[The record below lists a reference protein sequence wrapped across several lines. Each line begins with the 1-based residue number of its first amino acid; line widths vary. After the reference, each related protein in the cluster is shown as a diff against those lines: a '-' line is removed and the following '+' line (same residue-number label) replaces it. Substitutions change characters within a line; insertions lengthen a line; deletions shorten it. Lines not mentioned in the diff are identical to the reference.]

1 MTAGYFEDD
10 YNETTTGGGD
20 MIIEDEGLYV
30 NTETGEVKDT
40 DSSLDILKHYGM
52 PRRSGRYPWGSGE
65 NPYQRTG
72 DFVSR
77 VNEMKA
83 KGMSESE
90 IAKELDIV
98 NYRGE
103 PSPSRL
109 RQQLSVAK
117 NYRRSILVQQAKD
130 LKEKGLGN
138 TEIGEKLGLNE
149 SSVRSLLNEKSE
161 ARMNSAVN
169 TARYLKEEIDKHG
182 MIDVGVNTNRVLGIT
197 QTNLD
202 NALMILQMEGY
213 PLYGGRVPQAT
224 NKGQMTT
231 LKVICPPG
239 TEPKAIYNY
248 ADIHSLG
255 DKRSQDGGETFDP
268 TWVYPK
274 SMDSKRL
281 KIKYAEDGGVDK
293 DGVVEIRPGVE
304 DISLGKSSYAQVRV
318 LVDGT
323 HYIKGMAVYGD
334 PKDFPPGV
342 DMIFNTNKHVGTPML
357 SDDPDAKTVLK
368 PIDKKNPD
376 NPFGSLIKQGIVDP
390 DKPDILEGGQR
401 YYYDKNGE
409 KQLSLI
415 NKRAEEGDWKEWSHE
430 LPSQFLSKQNKKL
443 VEQQLRLAKA
453 DKQEEFEEISA
464 LTNPTVKKHLLMEFA
479 RGCDSAA
486 THLKAAALPRQCYQV
501 ILPLTSLKDDEIYAP
516 NYNPG
521 EKVALIRYPHGGTFE
536 IPILKVNNGNEEGKR
551 VITPNARDAVGINAN
566 VANRLSG
573 ADFDGDT
580 VMVIPLSGKAKITS
594 TAPLE
599 GLKDFDPKE
608 KYGGKPKG
616 TFKQMTK
623 QNTQMEMGKVS
634 NLITDMTL
642 GGATADELAK
652 AVRHSMVVIDA
663 CKHKLDYKQSEI
675 DNDIQ
680 ALKNKY
686 QGRYNEN
693 GRWSTGAATIISQA
707 SADKRLPK
715 YRGQQKIDP
724 ETGKLYWDADKKPE
738 TYVDKNGRVKERTI
752 TTSKMAAADDAM
764 ELVSKGRQPI
774 ELLYADY
781 ANSMKSLANDARK
794 EYMAAGRIKKTSEA
808 EKEYAPEVEHLR
820 AMLATSE
827 LNAPRERQAQ
837 LIANSKIKILSD
849 ANPDMT
855 NAERKK
861 IAQQEL
867 SKARILVGAHRT
879 PITITPKEWEAI
891 QAGAISENELM
902 KILKYTDIDTVRK
915 YATPSSKR
923 ALSNAQIE
931 RIRAMS
937 AAGYTNSDIA
947 EALGVSTSTVI
958 DHLD

>member
-1 MTAGYFEDD
+1 
-10 YNETTTGGGD
+10 
-20 MIIEDEGLYV
+20 MIIEEDGLFV
-30 NTETGEVKDT
+30 NTETGEAAEQ
-40 DSSLDILKHYGM
+40 LDILQHYGM

-72 DFVSR
+72 DFLSR
-77 VNEMKA
+77 VNEMKK
-83 KGMSESE
+83 KGMSEGE
-90 IAKELDIV
+90 IAEQLDIV

-117 NYRRSILVQQAKD
+117 NYRRSILVQTAKD
-130 LKEKGLGN
+130 LKAKGMGP
-138 TEIGEKLGLNE
+138 TEIGEQMGLNE
-149 SSVRSLLNEKSE
+149 STVRSLLNEKSE

-169 TARYLKEEIDKHG
+169 TAGYLKEEIGKHG
-182 MIDVGVNTNRVLGIT
+182 MIDVGVNAERVLGVT
-197 QTNLD
+197 RTNLD

-239 TEPKAIYNY
+239 TEAKEIYDY
-248 ADIHSLG
+248 GRIHSLG
-255 DKRSQDGGETFDP
+255 DKTSHDGGETFDP

-281 KIKYAEDGGVDK
+281 QIRYAEEGGKAK
-293 DGVVEIRPGVE
+293 DGVVELRPGVD
-304 DISLGKSSYAQVRV
+304 DISLGRSSYAQVRI

-334 PKDFPPGV
+334 PKDFPDGV
-342 DMIFNTNKHVGTPML
+342 DVIFNTNKHVGTPML

-368 PIDKKNPD
+368 PIDTKNPD

-390 DKPDILEGGQR
+390 DKPETTEGGQR

-453 DKQEEFEEISA
+453 ERQDEFEEICA

-479 RGCDSAA
+479 RGADSAA
-486 THLKAAALPRQCYQV
+486 VHLKAAALPRQCYQV

-516 NYNPG
+516 NYKPG

-536 IPILKVNNGNEEGKR
+536 IPILKVNNNNEEGKR
-551 VITPNARDAVGINAN
+551 VITPSGKDAVGINAN
-566 VANRLSG
+566 VADRLSG

-594 TAPLE
+594 TEKLFE
-599 GLKDFDPKE
+599 DFDPKE
-608 KYGGKPKG
+608 QYGGKEPG

-623 QNTQMEMGKVS
+623 QGTQMEMGKIS

-642 GGATADELAK
+642 AGAPVDELAR
-652 AVRHSMVVIDA
+652 AVKHSMVVIDA
-663 CKHKLDYKQSEI
+663 QKHKLDYKQSEL

-680 ALKNKY
+680 ALKNRY

-724 ETGKLYWDADKKPE
+724 ETGKLYWDEKKTPE
-738 TYVDKNGRVKERTI
+738 TYVDKKGNVKERTV
-752 TTSKMAAADDAM
+752 TSTKMAATDDAM
-764 ELVSKGRQPI
+764 TLVSEGRYPI
-774 ELLYADY
+774 EILYADY
-781 ANSMKSLANDARK
+781 ANSMKALANDARK
-794 EYMAAGRIKKTSEA
+794 EYMATGRIVKNAEA
-808 EKEYAPEVEHLR
+808 AQKYAAEAEHLR

-837 LIANSKIKILSD
+837 LMANAAIKVISD

-855 NAERKK
+855 NKERAK
-861 IAQQEL
+861 IAQQQL
-867 SKARILVGAHRT
+867 SKARIKVGAHRT
-879 PITITPKEWEAI
+879 PITFTPEEWEAI
-891 QAGAISENELM
+891 QAGAISENELTRM
-902 KILKYTDIDTVRK
+902 LKYADVDEVRK

-923 ALSNAQIE
+923 ALSKAKIE
-931 RIRAMS
+931 RIRALS

-947 EALGVSTSTVI
+947 QDLGISTSTVI
-958 DHLD
+958 DYLD

>member
-1 MTAGYFEDD
+1 
-10 YNETTTGGGD
+10 
-20 MIIEDEGLYV
+20 MIIEDRDLFV
-30 NTETGEVKDT
+30 DTETGEVAES
-40 DSSLDILKHYGM
+40 DSELDILQHYGM

-77 VNEMKA
+77 VSEMKA
-83 KGMSESE
+83 KGMSEGE
-90 IAKELDIV
+90 IAKELDIL

-103 PSPSRL
+103 PSPSQL

-117 NYRRSILVQQAKD
+117 QYRRSILVQTAKD
-130 LKEKGLGN
+130 LKAKGMGN
-138 TEIGEKLGLNE
+138 TEIGEHMGLNE

-161 ARMNSAVN
+161 ARMNSAAN
-169 TARYLKEEIDKHG
+169 TARYLKEEIDKNG
-182 MIDVGVNTNRVLGIT
+182 MIDVGVNTERILGVT
-197 QTNLD
+197 RTNLD

-239 TEPKAIYNY
+239 TEAKDIYDY
-248 ADIHSLG
+248 SKIHSLG
-255 DKRSQDGGETFDP
+255 SKKSSDGGETFDP

-281 KIKYAEDGGVDK
+281 NIRYAEDGGIDK

-304 DISLGKSSYAQVRV
+304 DISLGGSSYAQVRV

-342 DMIFNTNKHVGTPML
+342 DMIFNTNKHRGTPML

-376 NPFGSLIKQGIVDP
+376 NPFGSLIKQGIIDP
-390 DKPDILEGGQR
+390 DHPEVTEGGQR

-415 NKRAEEGDWKEWSHE
+415 NKRSDEGDWKEWSHE

-453 DKQEEFEEISA
+453 DKQDEFEEISA

-516 NYNPG
+516 NYTPG

-551 VITPNARDAVGINAN
+551 VITPSAKDAVGINAS
-566 VANRLSG
+566 VAGRLSG

-608 KYGGKPKG
+608 IYGGKPKG

-642 GGATADELAK
+642 GGATPDELAR

-663 CKHKLDYKQSEI
+663 YKHKLDYKQSEI

-707 SADKRLPK
+707 SADARLPK

-724 ETGKLYWDADKKPE
+724 ETGKLYWDESKKPE
-738 TYVDKNGRVKERTI
+738 TYVDKKGKVQERTI
-752 TTSKMAAADDAM
+752 TTSKMMATDDAM
-764 ELVSKGRQPI
+764 TLVSKGRQPI

-781 ANSMKSLANDARK
+781 ANSMKALANDARK
-794 EYMAAGRIKKTSEA
+794 EYMAAGKIEYKPEAAKKYAKEIENFEA
-808 EKEYAPEVEHLR
+808 Q
-820 AMLATSE
+820 LALAE
-827 LNAPRERQAQ
+827 LNAPREREAQ
-837 LIANSKIKILSD
+837 LLANSRIKIIVD

-855 NAERKK
+855 NAEKKK
-861 IAQQEL
+861 ISQQQL
-867 SKARILVGAHRT
+867 SRARIEVGARRSS
-879 PITITPKEWEAI
+879 IEIDDKMWEMI
-891 QAGAISENELM
+891 QAGGLHESRLARG
-902 KILKYTDIDTVRK
+902 LKYTDIDTLRK
-915 YATPSSKR
+915 YATPTSKR
-923 ALSNAQIE
+923 VLSPAKIE
-931 RIRAMS
+931 RIRRLS
-937 AAGYTNSDIA
+937 DAGYTNDEIAKSLDIS
-947 EALGVSTSTVI
+947 VSTVI

>member
-1 MTAGYFEDD
+1 
-10 YNETTTGGGD
+10 
-20 MIIEDEGLYV
+20 MIIEDKDLLV
-30 NTETGEVKDT
+30 DTETGEVAWMDT
-40 DSSLDILKHYGM
+40 SSDELDILKHYGM

-77 VNEMKA
+77 VSEMKA
-83 KGMSESE
+83 KGMSEGE
-90 IAKELDIV
+90 IAKELDIL
-98 NYRGE
+98 NYKGE

-117 NYRRSILVQQAKD
+117 QYRRSILVQTAKD
-130 LKEKGLGN
+130 LKAKGMGN
-138 TEIGEKLGLNE
+138 TEIGEQMGLNE
-149 SSVRSLLNEKSE
+149 SSVRSLLNEQSE
-161 ARMNSAVN
+161 ARMNSAAN
-169 TARYLKEEIDKHG
+169 TARYLKEEIDKNG
-182 MIDVGVNTNRVLGIT
+182 MIDVGVNTERILGVT
-197 QTNLD
+197 RTNLD

-239 TEPKAIYNY
+239 TQPKDIYDY
-248 ADIHSLG
+248 SEVHSLG
-255 DKRSQDGGETFDP
+255 SKKSSDGGETFDP

-281 KIKYAEDGGVDK
+281 NIRYAEDGGIDK

-304 DISLGKSSYAQVRV
+304 DISLGGSSYAQVRV

-342 DMIFNTNKHVGTPML
+342 DMIFNTNKHRGTPML

-376 NPFGSLIKQGIVDP
+376 NPFGSLIKQGIIDP
-390 DKPDILEGGQR
+390 DHPEVTEGGQR

-415 NKRAEEGDWKEWSHE
+415 NKRSDEGDWKEWSHE

-453 DKQEEFEEISA
+453 DKQDEFEEISA

-516 NYNPG
+516 NYTPG

-551 VITPNARDAVGINAN
+551 VITPSAKDAVGINAS
-566 VANRLSG
+566 VAGRLSG

-608 KYGGKPKG
+608 IYGGKLKG

-642 GGATADELAK
+642 GGATPDELAR

-663 CKHKLDYKQSEI
+663 YKHKLDYKQSEI

-707 SADKRLPK
+707 SADARLPK

-724 ETGKLYWDADKKPE
+724 ETGKLYWDESKKPE
-738 TYVDKNGRVKERTI
+738 TYVDKKGKVQERTI
-752 TTSKMAAADDAM
+752 TTSKMMATDDAM
-764 ELVSKGRQPI
+764 TLVSKGRQPI

-794 EYMAAGRIKKTSEA
+794 EYMAAGRIQKSNEA
-808 EKEYAPEVEHLR
+808 AKQYAKEVEHLQ
-820 AMLATSE
+820 AQLAVSE
-827 LNAPRERQAQ
+827 LNAPREREAQ
-837 LIANSKIKILSD
+837 LLANSRIKIIAD

-855 NAERKK
+855 KAEKK
-861 IAQQEL
+861 KLSQQQL
-867 SKARILVGAHRT
+867 SRARIEVGAKRT
-879 PITITPKEWEAI
+879 PIEISPKEWEAI

-923 ALSNAQIE
+923 SLSKAQIA
-931 RIRAMS
+931 RIKAMS
-937 AAGYTNSDIA
+937 DAGYTNDDIA
-947 EALGVSTSTVI
+947 KALGVSTSTVI